1 MAYQEKNKEFD
12 HKLLEVR
19 RTARVVAGGRRFS
32 FRAAVVVG
40 DRVRRVGTAMG
51 KGRDVQTAVSRAVAK
66 ASRLLLTVPSVH
78 GTIPHASEAKFR
90 AARVLLRPAATGRGI
105 IAGGAARTV
114 CELAGLRHITAKVL
128 SRTTNKINVARAT
141 IKALTQLKSRKHKSQ
156 APEHKQ
162 STMNESINESASL

>member
-1 MAYQEKNKEFD
+1 MAFQEKNREFD

-19 RTARVVAGGRRFS
+19 RTARVIAGGRRFS

-40 DRVRRVGTAMG
+40 DRVQRVGAATG

-66 ASRLLLTVPSVH
+66 ATHSLLAVPSIH
-78 GTIPHASEAKFR
+78 GTIPHASEAKFG

-114 CELAGLRHITAKVL
+114 CELAGLQYVTAKVL

-141 IKALTQLKSRKHKSQ
+141 IKALMQLKSRKHKSQ
-156 APEHKQ
+156 IPDHKQ
-162 STMNESINESASL
+162 STINENTNEPTSL